1 MKPSKKQ
8 SKKKRTTSSASCLIP
23 SAPGGGDDP
32 QIKKEEKGEGED
44 EERKAVDWLIDTFVS
59 VSLDQVKSTFRE
71 AGGDPFKAAG
81 ILGAQLEDPGESSA
95 ASPVASGAKMGLGG
109 RRKQKRVATA
119 TGMVSD
125 VIGKEYSKPSAFCG
139 GGRRRSDG
147 SLEGK
152 GAVMRLHSAEEAEEF
167 LYSMLGE
174 SSELGMGVVEDVLGQ
189 FGCDVEKA
197 LDALLDIS
205 ASSYNQERSC
215 DTYSKAC
222 MNYLGIYT
230 ELSSKNHSEKNRS
243 SFQSTDKT
251 PESTYHP
258 SEKEHNFLQYV
269 GYDCRDY
276 KKVCAG
282 SEVVPPSRL
291 ERTTP
296 DLQQKVLES
305 LFNTP
310 DHPKC
315 KPILMNWKKVVEKV
329 ESFGQGLEF
338 CSPSVTGT
346 QQNVKNGKE
355 DTYQLFQS
363 VAGKHWDTMKAY
375 YQQAAIAY
383 SRGERGHA
391 SHLSEKGKFYRNLAR
406 EADEK
411 AGREIFEARN
421 RDIKNIV
428 TIDLHGQHVK
438 QASRLLKLHLLLF
451 VYIPSVHFLKVITG
465 RGADGVG
472 NGKGKLKRMVLGL
485 AEKEGIKWREENA
498 GAIVLHLD
506 GLKEYSFMDCDAD
519 DFE

>member
-189 FGCDVEKA
+189 FGCDVEK
-197 LDALLDIS
+197 
-205 ASSYNQERSC
+205 
-215 DTYSKAC
+215 
-222 MNYLGIYT
+222 
-230 ELSSKNHSEKNRS
+230 
-243 SFQSTDKT
+243 STDKT